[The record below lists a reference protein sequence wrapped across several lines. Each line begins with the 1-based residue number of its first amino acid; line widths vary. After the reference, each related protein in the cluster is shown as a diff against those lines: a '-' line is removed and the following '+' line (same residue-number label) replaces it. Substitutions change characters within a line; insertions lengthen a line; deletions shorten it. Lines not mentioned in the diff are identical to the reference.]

1 MPSPRYALHA
11 MKTFACLVLSIPL
24 LVACDAVQERMG
36 IPIAAKVEAEGKAIG
51 SACRHAG
58 RGLEDCFRLN
68 AKADKAAVHTGW
80 KEMNEYMLKN
90 NMQAITPEFP
100 ASLPTKAA
108 PHAADEKSGEDA
120 GDKAHGDKEHAA
132 ADEGKAA
139 HDKPGEKAADKEAD
153 KAAPAKAEKKAAE
166 KPAAGE
172 KAGH

>member
-1 MPSPRYALHA
+1 MHA
-11 MKTFACLVLSIPL
+11 MKTIASLALFIPF

-36 IPIAAKVEAEGKAIG
+36 LPIAAKVEAEGKAIG

-108 PHAADEKSGEDA
+108 AHANDEKPDAED
-120 GDKAHGDKEHAA
+120 DSHGDKDKVATPDDKDGHDKHGKDAA
-132 ADEGKAA
+132 AKSADEDAKDAKAKTEN
-139 HDKPGEKAADKEAD
+139 KPADKSIAS
-153 KAAPAKAEKKAAE
+153 
-166 KPAAGE
+166 E